1 MAESA
6 CTPAFTAKR
15 SGPMPLKAML
25 AGSRVFDCEAV
36 TVLLTAY
43 QEVVAELGLRTPE
56 EKEKA
61 AKLVIRLATGQ
72 TDLDAV
78 KLSNAMSD
86 SMLNEGG
93 TDRPS

>member
-1 MAESA
+1 
-6 CTPAFTAKR
+6 
-15 SGPMPLKAML
+15 MPLKAML

-78 KLSNAMSD
+78 KLSNAVSN